1 MPRLLSPS
9 SCTRS
14 QPASP
19 CSKGFN
25 TGDRHMRANH
35 HEFTCSPRGGRKS
48 CTAVLGDGVSAASG
62 RGRRDPEFAPHSASK
77 ISSLRN
83 YVGSVL
89 PKHEN
94 TVSLHVRAPAR
105 APAAP
110 PRHVASRRSHQ
121 LCLSDPYFTVNTGAR
136 SRVARHA
143 VNTPCGC
150 GAICAGRHLVIH
162 TDVCVSVCVFAD
174 GFI

>member
-14 QPASP
+14 KPASP

-25 TGDRHMRANH
+25 IGDRHMRANH
-35 HEFTCSPRGGRKS
+35 HEFTPTEVAANLARLFGI
-48 CTAVLGDGVSAASG
+48 GDGLSAASG

-150 GAICAGRHLVIH
+150 GAICARGGIW
-162 TDVCVSVCVFAD
+162 
-174 GFI
+174 